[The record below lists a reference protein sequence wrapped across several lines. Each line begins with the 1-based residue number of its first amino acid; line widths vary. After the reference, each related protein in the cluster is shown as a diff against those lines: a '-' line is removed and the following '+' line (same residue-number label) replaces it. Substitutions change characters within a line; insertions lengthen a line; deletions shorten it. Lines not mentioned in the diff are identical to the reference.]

1 MKVYILKQPSS
12 ELKWMDSS
20 SLPSPMHFLLKPASP
35 GIPGQLEHETEHL
48 SKQFGIPSA
57 EAIKNSLIYSSGT

>member
-1 MKVYILKQPSS
+1 
-12 ELKWMDSS
+12 MDSS

-57 EAIKNSLIYSSGT
+57 EAIKNSLICSSGT